1 MLEGKL
7 AVIFSVIIIPH
18 ASVHRPR
25 RWRALRPVRYIF
37 WMLLK
42 ENCDTTCSPVSNTP
56 VSSYDGVT
64 SICRFFIVS
73 LAWKVITV
81 FFCFVGLMLGTH
93 GLEQWGFFSVPHLFW
108 HGTFVYN
115 VRLRGPV
122 TLTLIAE
129 RLAAEL
135 SLPVF
140 TTSSV
145 RLGFEHPTFRM
156 RGEHYEPWPL
166 RHGREVCLHKEWD
179 TYGMRCI
186 GFGFVFWIFL

>member
-1 MLEGKL
+1 
-7 AVIFSVIIIPH
+7 
-18 ASVHRPR
+18 
-25 RWRALRPVRYIF
+25 
-37 WMLLK
+37 MLLK
-42 ENCDTTCSPVSNTP
+42 KPVIQHAHQIRIRRFRVTTVLLPYLDSISGAGPERCLFTLFSFCLDLCS
-56 VSSYDGVT
+56 D
-64 SICRFFIVS
+64 FM
-73 LAWKVITV
+73 VIK
-81 FFCFVGLMLGTH
+81 
-93 GLEQWGFFSVPHLFW
+93 QWGFFSVPHLFW

-122 TLTLIAE
+122 TLTPISE

-186 GFGFVFWIFL
+186 GFGFVFWFFLIEFYAVSAIFQAMLTATRWDA